1 MKTQKSLKN
10 HARQKHGN
18 CKNTEKHGKPSRF
31 RDYLYC
37 HSVTSH
43 DAANAAHL
51 LESQGSWRPTWTV
64 GRLPSSNRIRSK
76 SDKTKFICLSG
87 RDQLAKIYVKFLG
100 IRFPEV
106 RFSSSVWDLNSTELS
121 ALTHS
126 SPCLSDKPLS
136 LHHVR
141 RLLPLPHD
149 FASLIQ
155 TLICIRVD
163 FNNTISIAALVLSP
177 LTKSFEAPI

>member
-31 RDYLYC
+31 LDYLYC

-100 IRFPEV
+100 IRF
-106 RFSSSVWDLNSTELS
+106 
-121 ALTHS
+121 
-126 SPCLSDKPLS
+126 LS
-136 LHHVR
+136 LGSELNWIKCSHSFVPVSLGQAFITAPCPSLAR
-141 RLLPLPHD
+141 PPPRFRL
-149 FASLIQ
+149 S
-155 TLICIRVD
+155 
-163 FNNTISIAALVLSP
+163 
-177 LTKSFEAPI
+177 